1 MGDYYSST
9 GKMISQNWQQIFLDR
24 KTDIIILRLAIF
36 MDLLFARLV
45 LDSNVEVV
53 DFEPT
58 ELTNNVKEVFRSVS
72 SMTD

>member
-1 MGDYYSST
+1 MGDYYFST

-24 KTDIIILRLAIF
+24 KTDILILRLVIF
-36 MDLLFARLV
+36 MELLFAHLV
-45 LDSNVEVV
+45 LDSNIEVV

-58 ELTNNVKEVFRSVS
+58 ELTNNVKEAFKSFS